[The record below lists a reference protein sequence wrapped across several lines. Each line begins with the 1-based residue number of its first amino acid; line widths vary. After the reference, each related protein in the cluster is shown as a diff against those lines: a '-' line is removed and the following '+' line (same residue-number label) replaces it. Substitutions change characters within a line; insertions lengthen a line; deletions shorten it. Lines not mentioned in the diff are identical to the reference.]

1 MSCTFG
7 INQSPHLFS
16 PTKQP
21 NSVTV
26 LVFRNVPPL
35 HCTWFPHIWTQR
47 GMCCVAWSIARKTS
61 FAVCVV
67 SSWTTMWIIRVN
79 LKGQVQ
85 SLGILGHL
93 KRFWFSL
100 FTRFLVLYFIVL
112 AATLLCFAL
121 ICRRLLVAFLEPH
134 LKCRSLHSQ
143 SMSWARGRHSLEQ
156 RKTTCCRRDINIH
169 KWS

>member
-35 HCTWFPHIWTQR
+35 HCTWFPHIWTQQ

-79 LKGQVQ
+79 LKGPGSV
-85 SLGILGHL
+85 SGYLGSSEAVLVFPFHTL
-93 KRFWFSL
+93 P
-100 FTRFLVLYFIVL
+100 VLYLPVL

-143 SMSWARGRHSLEQ
+143 SMSWARGRHSL
-156 RKTTCCRRDINIH
+156 
-169 KWS
+169 